1 MIVVPS
7 EKGLSLVRLRPLET
21 MIMVRLIDLKLP
33 DLRLEAMKTTS
44 DSESDQVNNHLEEVS
59 LNMNKD
65 QMVLKTSEFEK
76 LQNLKILDLNRLEM
90 NRLVISLQDNS
101 KLSDLKPLDSSHHDM
116 RLRANSRPDP
126 NHLVK
131 TPPGVMA
138 ADLPKVQVHQMQAE
152 EVGPHPEINSTSG
165 HSYDLYTT
173 ILLKNI

>member
-1 MIVVPS
+1 
-7 EKGLSLVRLRPLET
+7 

-44 DSESDQVNNHLEEVS
+44 ESESDQVNNHPEEVS

-76 LQNLKILDLNRLEM
+76 HQNLKILDLNRLGV
-90 NRLVISLQDNS
+90 NRLVISHQDNS

-116 RLRANSRPDP
+116 KLRANSRRPDP

-131 TPPGVMA
+131 SPPGVMA
-138 ADLPKVQVHQMQAE
+138 AVDLPKVQVHQMQAVG
-152 EVGPHPEINSTSG
+152 VGPHPEISSTSG
-165 HSYDLYTT
+165 LWSYDLYAT
-173 ILLKNI
+173 ILPKIYKKSGCAPRNAPLFYSHI